1 MDRIFSKG
9 TLLVFSIMLVV
20 IGCSFLLRG
29 CNSEREVKANVF
41 PREVE
46 LGFPVMYRDST
57 ENVKELIWEFGNGDF
72 STDHKGTYIYTAPGN
87 YKMRVKADGKAQE
100 FVVKVVQK
108 KMATEKKFVRI
119 IAPTTAFVGE
129 GVTFIADGDATD
141 WQWKFGQT
149 GKVDSHEQ
157 DVVYHYDVPGNYQVR
172 LISGNM
178 EYPVFHNIQ
187 ILSAATTRVTTPGG
201 GGDGDIYE
209 PLRQF
214 LQNIVDHRGSYDK
227 NYRGALKFLNNNERL
242 LVVVNN
248 SNENDFYSYCH
259 GLHITGKQHG
269 TYIDMAIPEIEGGK
283 VKRLLVSQRTSN

>member
-1 MDRIFSKG
+1 MDRLFSKG
-9 TLLVFSIMLVV
+9 TLLVFSIMLLVL
-20 IGCSFLLRG
+20 GCTFLLRG

-41 PREVE
+41 PKEVE
-46 LGFPVMYRDST
+46 LGSPVMYRDST

-72 STDHKGTYIYTAPGN
+72 STDHKGTYTYTAPGN
-87 YKMRVKADGKAQE
+87 YKVRVKADGKAQE

-108 KMATEKKFVRI
+108 KKTAEKKFVRI
-119 IAPTTAFVGE
+119 VAPKTAYVGE

-141 WQWKFGQT
+141 WQWKFGET
-149 GKVDSHEQ
+149 GKVDSYEQ
-157 DVVYHYDVPGNYQVR
+157 NVVYHYDSIGNYKVR

-178 EYPVFHNIQ
+178 EYPVFHDIKVV
-187 ILSAATTRVTTPGG
+187 SPSVTRDTTNPF
-201 GGDGDIYE
+201 DK
-209 PLRQF
+209 LRQF
-214 LQNIVDHRGSYDK
+214 LQNIVDCKGSYDN

-248 SNENDFYSYCH
+248 NNENDFYSYCH

-269 TYIDMAIPEIEGGK
+269 TYIDMAIPEKEGGR